1 MYANPFQV
9 SLECLI
15 GVSGIL
21 GHRLEERHTVR
32 DAQDPEIVSH
42 VQKGSS
48 VELRSRR
55 QQQELFCVAP
65 IDILVTE
72 DGERKQFHIIEL
84 NGTGIG
90 GLTNIYEQAVG
101 CVLEGL
107 MEMGKNLR
115 EEVPVVLVAS
125 SGLESEQAPRRNKL
139 IYEKILYA
147 EALRRGFEGRGQP
160 AVISTV
166 TQMRDAPWEMNNA
179 QPTILV
185 GYMKEF
191 LRFLRPETDG
201 KLRIFG
207 RPVDAAAND
216 RFCLN
221 LVQEFGGM
229 LDLQQLQTMNRCFLP
244 GADKAACYQLLNEFL
259 EANPTSLTRR
269 VDYELAQT
277 RDELIATVLDWVKQ
291 GRKTVIK
298 PQGTG
303 LGHGIEFFLTQ
314 YESEDRIIAR
324 IDGSLQLT
332 ERYYGLQGGALPYTV
347 CEFLDTLVVSQ
358 PGHPMCG
365 RKFELRVVVYRD
377 GNTLKAFPSIA
388 KVASEIYNADQP
400 SHLSLINN
408 ITASAVAKQ
417 TAGFE
422 HMLPLCR
429 PDTLDLL
436 GLTPDDLHDVALLV
450 TRFTRYVLDQTLDS
464 PAKLGLPESSV
475 EVPIVMPK

>member
-1 MYANPFQV
+1 MYANPFQI

-15 GVSGIL
+15 GVSGVL
-21 GHRLEERHTVR
+21 GHRLEERNTVR
-32 DAQDPEIVSH
+32 AAQDPELVSH
-42 VQKGSS
+42 VQQGST
-48 VELRSRR
+48 VELRGRR

-72 DGERKQFHIIEL
+72 AGGKRQFHIIEM

-107 MEMGKNLR
+107 MEMGQNLR
-115 EEVPVVLVAS
+115 EENAVVLVAS
-125 SGLESEQAPRRNKL
+125 SGLESEQMPRRNKL

-147 EALRRGFEGRGQP
+147 EALKRGFEGHGKS
-160 AVISTV
+160 ATVSTV
-166 TQMRDAPWEMNNA
+166 TQMRDAPWEMNNGR
-179 QPTILV
+179 PTILV

-207 RPVDAAAND
+207 RPVDGAVND

-221 LVQEFGGM
+221 LVQEFGDRV
-229 LDLQQLQTMNRCFLP
+229 DLARLQTMNRCFLP
-244 GADKAACYQLLNEFL
+244 GADKASCYQLLNEFL
-259 EANPTSLTRR
+259 EQEPTPLSRT
-269 VDYELAQT
+269 VPFALAHS
-277 RDELIATVLDWVKQ
+277 RDEIVQTVLDWVRQ

-303 LGHGIEFFLTQ
+303 LGHGIEFFL
-314 YESEDRIIAR
+314 SPDEDKSRIVAR

-347 CEFLDTLVVSQ
+347 CEFLDTLMIAK
-358 PGHPMCG
+358 PGHPMRG
-365 RKFELRVVVYRD
+365 HKFEIRIVVYRD
-377 GNTLKAFPSIA
+377 GNTLKAFPSIT
-388 KVASEIYNADQP
+388 KVASQAYNADQP
-400 SHLSLINN
+400 SHMSLINN
-408 ITASAVAKQ
+408 ITASAQATQ
-417 TAGFE
+417 SAGVE

-429 PDTLDLL
+429 HDTLDLL
-436 GLTPDDLHDVALLV
+436 GLTPDDLHDVSHLT
-450 TRFTRYVLDQTLDS
+450 TRFVKYVLDQTIDA
-464 PAKLGLPESSV
+464 PEKLGLPASTEQ
-475 EVPIVMPK
+475 ELAEK